1 MRDVMDKLL
10 SITEVAEE
18 FGVTPRTIRFYEAKG
33 LISPQR
39 VGSTRA
45 YSYKDSARLKLILRA
60 KRLGFSLTDINA
72 YLELYII
79 DPTQKEQV
87 QLLLDKVNDRI
98 TDLEQQQEDLIVTL
112 EELRD
117 IKKQCTNA
125 L

>member
-10 SITEVAEE
+10 SVTEVAEE
-18 FGVTPRTIRFYEAKG
+18 FGVTPRTIRFYETKG

-45 YSYKDSARLKLILRA
+45 YSYKDRARLKLILRA
-60 KRLGFSLTDINA
+60 KRLGFSLTDISA

-117 IKKQCTNA
+117 IKRQCTEA

>member
-10 SITEVAEE
+10 SVTEVAEE
-18 FGVTPRTIRFYEAKG
+18 FGVTPRTIRFYETKG

-45 YSYKDSARLKLILRA
+45 YSYKDRARLKLILRA
-60 KRLGFSLTDINA
+60 KRLGFSLTDISA

-87 QLLLDKVNDRI
+87 QLLLNKVNGRI

-117 IKKQCTNA
+117 IKRQCTEA